1 MFLLPLDTQVSIE
14 QKTIKLLNEKP
25 PAIVEQVK
33 EPTLEEKI
41 ATNYYKCNEA
51 VEWIRADNAQ
61 CLPKQQTAQVTT
73 QVQKPVRGAVNAS
86 NRQST
91 GNSYE
96 PGQCVW
102 YIKNK
107 RADIPNNWGDASA
120 WLGNAQRQGWPTG
133 TTPVVGAVG
142 WTSGHVVYI
151 EAVNSDG
158 TVTYSDMNGRFVAWE
173 IGGGTVPA
181 SKYVYIY

>member
-1 MFLLPLDTQVSIE
+1 MLNLLIGVGTPAPIE
-14 QKTIKLLNEKP
+14 QKAIDLINEKK

-61 CLPKQQTAQVTT
+61 CLAKQQTAQVTT
-73 QVQKPVRGAVNAS
+73 PTQKTVKRAVGGS
-86 NRQST
+86 Q
-91 GNSYE
+91 GNLYE
-96 PGQCVW
+96 PGQCTYYV
-102 YIKNK
+102 KNK
-107 RADIPNNWGDASA
+107 RPDIPNNWGDASA

-133 TTPVVGAVG
+133 TTPVAGAVG

-158 TVTYSDMNGRFVAWE
+158 TVTYSDMNGRWVAWE